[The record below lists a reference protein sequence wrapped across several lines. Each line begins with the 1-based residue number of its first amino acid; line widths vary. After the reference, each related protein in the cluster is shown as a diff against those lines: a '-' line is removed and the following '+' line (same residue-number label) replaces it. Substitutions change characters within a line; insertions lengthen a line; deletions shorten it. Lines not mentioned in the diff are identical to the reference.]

1 MGELTVLLG
10 DLVAEREIGV
20 KVVFS
25 VEGGVVLNGAL
36 ESNCSAQ
43 SQVDA

>member
-20 KVVFS
+20 KIVFS
-25 VEGGVVLNGAL
+25 VE
-36 ESNCSAQ
+36 
-43 SQVDA
+43 